1 MRPTDEQIEK
11 MEARGWKPNGGAA
24 FIAGVA
30 PARLNVWAGRQG
42 WYWGCEWVLYD
53 VEQARD
59 QSPEQAAAAAE
70 SWLRGVLGEFRFPW
84 LRVEG

>member
-1 MRPTDEQIEK
+1 MRPTDEQIAA
-11 MEARGWKPNGGAA
+11 MVARGWKPNGGAA

-30 PARLNVWAGRQG
+30 PVQLNVWAGRHG
-42 WYWGCEWVLYD
+42 WYWGSMWVLYD

-59 QSPEQAAAAAE
+59 QTPEQAADRAE
-70 SWLRGVLGEFRFPW
+70 SWLRGVLSGFRFPW